1 MEISIINNDI
11 SKSSTEL
18 LFKNKT
24 KKSLNDNYDNNE
36 NNSNENNPVSL
47 KLQHFENFTK
57 KLINNKNNS
66 KVDNFQNEI
75 NIRNKLYNNNV
86 FQNKNYMTNFPMIK
100 SFTNFQNNNITRN
113 KYNYLNTYSFNSN
126 KNIINEKKSLKII
139 PNLNKIQN
147 KNKNNEK
154 KIKLKA
160 KTPNQTFLNKN
171 KINKNINKDKSR
183 NNEKSLLIKYH
194 SQNSEGYL
202 TRKEINGVPLTF
214 EPIMIYN
221 NLYSNKS
228 EKKRHEII
236 LDEFI
241 KLRQYIE
248 RQPEKKLLFIKE
260 FLKKYYIEYEKFDEN
275 QLLSLCDFICYYDKN
290 TISSILKPYLDI
302 KTMIIELIN
311 NINKI
316 NNLLGIK
323 DNIKNNEIKEEVKEE
338 IISEEAKINDSK
350 IGDKCNIYLSPNII
364 ENNNNISN
372 ENNKIK
378 FYEKENLRRQKYNN
392 RYDNNLSNDEEAIK
406 EIKRKLRDL
415 EHQKKL
421 HIPDKNYSFRN
432 DLIIKDI
439 NREMKILKNN
449 FEQTLYNKQLPIR
462 KYNSQN
468 KYNNDNNTNNKIKHS
483 IIFSQF
489 KKRPKNVLKLE
500 EDIMNELNKINK
512 SNSSGFMLMKKE
524 NIIKTNDN
532 NKTNI
537 INKYSMDEII
547 KRLYYKPM
555 RIKFD
560 LNEVRKNNKI
570 TEYYALK
577 LAKYNKFLYD
587 INNNSYFLKNK
598 NTENN
603 ENLNY
608 I

>member
-1 MEISIINNDI
+1 M
-11 SKSSTEL
+11 
-18 LFKNKT
+18 
-24 KKSLNDNYDNNE
+24 KK
-36 NNSNENNPVSL
+36 
-47 KLQHFENFTK
+47 
-57 KLINNKNNS
+57 
-66 KVDNFQNEI
+66 
-75 NIRNKLYNNNV
+75 
-86 FQNKNYMTNFPMIK
+86 FPLIK
-100 SFTNFQNNNITRN
+100 SFTKFQSNNIIKN

-126 KNIINEKKSLKII
+126 KNINRNIINDKKSLKII
-139 PNLNKIQN
+139 SNLE
-147 KNKNNEK
+147 NKNNEK
-154 KIKLKA
+154 KVKLKA

-171 KINKNINKDKSR
+171 KNKNLSKDKSR
-183 NNEKSLLIKYH
+183 NNEIPLLIKYH

-202 TRKEINGVPLTF
+202 TRKELNGVPFTF

-248 RQPEKKLLFIKE
+248 REPDKKLLFVKE
-260 FLKKYYIEYEKFDEN
+260 FLNKYYIEYEKFDEN

-302 KTMIIELIN
+302 KTMINELIN

-323 DNIKNNEIKEEVKEE
+323 DNDNNKNNEIKEE
-338 IISEEAKINDSK
+338 IISEEATINDSK
-350 IGDKCNIYLSPNII
+350 MGDKCNIYLSPNII
-364 ENNNNISN
+364 ENNNNINN
-372 ENNKIK
+372 ENIRIK

-392 RYDNNLSNDEEAIK
+392 RYDNNLSNDEEALK

-432 DLIIKDI
+432 DLIIKDM
-439 NREMKILKNN
+439 NREMIILKNN

-468 KYNNDNNTNNKIKHS
+468 KYNIDNNNNMIPKIKHS

-489 KKRPKNVLKLE
+489 KKRPKNYLKLE

-512 SNSSGFMLMKKE
+512 SNSSGFMFMKKD

-532 NKTNI
+532 NKSNI
-537 INKYSMDEII
+537 INKYTLDEII

-560 LNEVRKNNKI
+560 LNEIRKNNKI

-587 INNNSYFLKNK
+587 INNNSYFL
-598 NTENN
+598 
-603 ENLNY
+603 
-608 I
+608 